1 MMTRQAFFGIVVVTI
16 VAAFFS
22 GPLWSNR
29 HDSATAHVASPAN
42 SDRVYKIAV
51 VPLVGEITSF
61 DGGTYSRA
69 DFEEIEMVSAD
80 QVVAAFHE
88 AQQDGDIKGLLL
100 RIDSPGGTPVA
111 SEMIANALK
120 RLGKPSVALI
130 RETGMSGAY
139 LAATGADTIIASPF
153 SDVGCIGIA
162 MSYLDNSEK
171 NLSEGVR
178 FVSLASA
185 PFKECRNPNKPLTAA
200 ERALLER
207 DLKIY
212 HDQFVREVA
221 ENRNMSVA
229 TVAKLADG
237 STLPGALALQTGLID
252 ALGDQE
258 SARLWFAEQLGVS
271 PQEIDFCE

>member
-1 MMTRQAFFGIVVVTI
+1 MMTRKTFAGILVVTI

-22 GPLWSNR
+22 GPFWSNR
-29 HDSATAHVASPAN
+29 YDSATAHIAAPAN
-42 SDRVYKIAV
+42 SGVVCKIAV
-51 VPLVGEITSF
+51 VPLVGEITSW
-61 DGGTYSRA
+61 DGGTYTQA

-80 QVVAAFHE
+80 QVLAAFHE
-88 AQQDGDIKGLLL
+88 AQQDENIKGLLL
-100 RIDSPGGTPVA
+100 RIDSPGGGPVA

-130 RETGMSGAY
+130 RETGLSGAY

-153 SDVGCIGIA
+153 SDVGCIGIT

-171 NLSEGVR
+171 NESEGMR

-212 HDQFVREVA
+212 HDQFVKEVA
-221 ENRNMSVA
+221 ENRSMSIA
-229 TVAKLADG
+229 TVAELADG
-237 STLPGALALQTGLID
+237 STLPGELALETGLID

-258 SARLWFAEQLGVS
+258 SARMWFAEQLEVS
-271 PQEIDFCE
+271 PDEIVFCE

>member
-1 MMTRQAFFGIVVVTI
+1 MMTRKTFAGTLAVTI

-22 GPLWSNR
+22 GPFWSNR
-29 HDSATAHVASPAN
+29 HDSATAHIATPAN
-42 SDRVYKIAV
+42 SDGVCKIAV

-69 DFEEIEMVSAD
+69 DFEEIEMVSSD
-80 QVVAAFHE
+80 QVLTAFHE
-88 AQQDGDIKGLLL
+88 AQQDEDIKGLLL
-100 RIDSPGGTPVA
+100 RIDSTGGGPVA

-139 LAATGADTIIASPF
+139 LAATGADTIIASAF
-153 SDVGCIGIA
+153 SDVGCIGIT

-171 NLSEGVR
+171 NESEGMR
-178 FVSLASA
+178 FVLLTSA
-185 PFKECRNPNKPLTAA
+185 PYKECRNPNKPLTDA

-212 HDQFVREVA
+212 HDQFVKEVA
-221 ENRNMSVA
+221 ENRNMSLA
-229 TVAKLADG
+229 TVAELADG
-237 STLPGALALQTGLID
+237 STMPGALALQVGLVD
-252 ALGDQE
+252 GLGDQE
-258 SARLWFAEQLGVS
+258 SARMWFAEQLDVS
-271 PQEIDFCE
+271 PEEIDFCE